1 MSGRKRNRNR
11 AGASNPDGGN
21 RGGGNEPKGGGNAPR
36 GKRKR
41 GGNNNRGR
49 GGPPRR
55 GNEDGAKPR
64 ETEDESTFWGDPA
77 DLPSARSD
85 VRITDRPAAV
95 PKSLGPPP
103 LPGHEAVS
111 EHYFGVVYDR
121 AVMTGGALAA
131 AGGLID
137 PEDLTGESN

>member
-1 MSGRKRNRNR
+1 VSGRKRNRNR
-11 AGASNPDGGN
+11 NGGNPDGGN
-21 RGGGNEPKGGGNAPR
+21 RGGNNEPKGGGNAPR

-41 GGNNNRGR
+41 GGNSRGR
-49 GGPPRR
+49 GGQQRR
-55 GNEDGAKPR
+55 GNEAGGRPR
-64 ETEDESTFWGDPA
+64 DPEDESAFWGDPA
-77 DLPSARSD
+77 DLPAARSD

-137 PEDLTGESN
+137 PEDLTDEDDR